1 MSNTV
6 VAESPSSSRSTLGIF
21 WIIYGL
27 ARILL
32 AVWLL
37 AFQVTAKLMF
47 GSLLSRVPNPYS
59 LMDTFHFVYAAIILL
74 SIICGVLGVLAGVA
88 LLGNWSSARTLALA
102 AGFLSLPEMP
112 LGLMLGVY
120 TIAKLLPPYG
130 FRTVPAA
137 S

>member
-6 VAESPSSSRSTLGIF
+6 APDSPSSTRTLGLM
-21 WIIYGL
+21 WIVYGL

-59 LMDTFHFVYAAIILL
+59 LMDTFHFVYAAITLL
-74 SIICGVLGVLAGVA
+74 SIVCGVLGVLAGFA
-88 LLGNWSSARTLALA
+88 LLTGWSSSRTLALA
-102 AGFLSLPEMP
+102 AAFLSLPEMP

-120 TIAKLLPPYG
+120 TIAKL
-130 FRTVPAA
+130 
-137 S
+137 

>member
-1 MSNTV
+1 MSNTIDPGNLNTS
-6 VAESPSSSRSTLGIF
+6 ARTLGIL
-21 WIIYGL
+21 WIIYGV

-59 LMDTFHFVYAAIILL
+59 LMDTFHLVYAAIILL
-74 SIICGVLGVLAGVA
+74 SIVCGVLGVLAGFA
-88 LLGNWSSARTLALA
+88 LLGNWSSAPVLALA
-102 AGFLSLPEMP
+102 AAFLSLSELP

-120 TIAKLLPPYG
+120 TIAKLLPRESLRA
-130 FRTVPAA
+130 FAA
-137 S
+137 TS